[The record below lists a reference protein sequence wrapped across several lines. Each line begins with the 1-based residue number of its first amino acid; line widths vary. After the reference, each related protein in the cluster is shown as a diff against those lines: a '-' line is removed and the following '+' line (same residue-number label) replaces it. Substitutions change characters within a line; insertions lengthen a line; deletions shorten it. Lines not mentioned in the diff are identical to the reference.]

1 MRELIFVIFGRKDLM
16 TRMKILIVEDEPF
29 AAEELKEKLEKL
41 DHEVTGI
48 AESYEEALELI
59 RTNKPE
65 LALVDIE
72 LKGGLTGIHL
82 SEELNRQNVSF
93 IYISS
98 IEDLSV
104 YYKAKTTG
112 PVEYLPKPVNSLSLR
127 NALLE
132 LEAEIATQK
141 NRKMHF
147 FHDKNGIKKRIEAD
161 QIVYLKAGGMYCEVF
176 FADGT
181 TPWMLSVPMGNVI
194 NDIDHPDLIKIHRS
208 YAINLKHVKNIHAN
222 NVQMIVGP
230 FLAISKPYRENFFRF
245 VNKI

>member
-1 MRELIFVIFGRKDLM
+1 MCELIFAIFGRKDLM
-16 TRMKILIVEDEPF
+16 ARMKILIVEDEPF

-41 DHEVTGI
+41 DQEVTGI

-59 RTNKPE
+59 RTDKPE

-72 LKGGLTGIHL
+72 LKGELTGIDL
-82 SEELNRQNVSF
+82 SEELNRQSISF

-98 IEDLSV
+98 IDDLSV

-127 NALLE
+127 YALKE
-132 LEAEIATQK
+132 VETEIATLK
-141 NRKMHF
+141 SRRMHF
-147 FHDKNGIKKRIEAD
+147 FHDKNGIKKRIEVD
-161 QIVYLKAGGMYCEVF
+161 QIAYMNAGGMYCDVF

-181 TPWMLSVPMGNVI
+181 KWTLSSPMGNVLK
-194 NDIDHPDLIKIHRS
+194 DLDHPNLIQIHRS
-208 YAINLKHVKNIHAN
+208 HSINLKYVKKIQAN
-222 NVQMIVGP
+222 NVQMIIGP
-230 FLAISKPYRENFFRF
+230 FLSISKPYKENFFRF

>member
-1 MRELIFVIFGRKDLM
+1 
-16 TRMKILIVEDEPF
+16 MKILIVEDEPF
-29 AAEELKEKLEKL
+29 AADELKEKLEKL
-41 DHEVTGI
+41 NQEVTGI

-59 RTNKPE
+59 RKNKPE

-72 LKGGLTGIHL
+72 LKGERTGIDL
-82 SEELNRQNVSF
+82 SEELNRQGISF

-132 LEAEIATQK
+132 LEAEIASLK
-141 NRKMHF
+141 KRRMHF

-161 QIVYLKAGGMYCEVF
+161 LIVYIKAGGMYCEVF

-181 TPWMLSVPMGNVI
+181 PWMLSVPMGTVI
-194 NDIDHPDLIKIHRS
+194 KDLDHPDLIQIHRS
-208 YAINLKHVKNIHAN
+208 YGINRNYVEKIQGS

-230 FLAISKPYRENFFRF
+230 FLPITKSYRENFFRF

>member
-16 TRMKILIVEDEPF
+16 TGMKILIVEDEPF

-59 RTNKPE
+59 RRNKPE
-65 LALVDIE
+65 LVLVDIE
-72 LKGGLTGIHL
+72 LKGELTGIDL
-82 SEELNRQNVSF
+82 SEELNRLGISF

-98 IEDLSV
+98 IEDLSI

-127 NALLE
+127 NTLLE
-132 LEAEIATQK
+132 LEAEIETQK
-141 NRKMHF
+141 NRKMYF
-147 FHDKNGIKKRIEAD
+147 FHDKNGVKKRIEID
-161 QIVYLKAGGMYCEVF
+161 QIVYIKAGGMYCEVF
-176 FADGT
+176 FTDG
-181 TPWMLSVPMGNVI
+181 TPWMLSDPMGNVVK
-194 NDIDHPDLIKIHRS
+194 DLDHPDLVKIHRS
-208 YAINLKHVKNIHAN
+208 YIINLNYVKNIHASN
-222 NVQMIVGP
+222 IQMIVGP
-230 FLAISKPYRENFFRF
+230 FIPISKSYKENFFRF

>member
-1 MRELIFVIFGRKDLM
+1 MA
-16 TRMKILIVEDEPF
+16 RMKILIVEDEPF

-72 LKGGLTGIHL
+72 LKSELTGIHL
-82 SEELNRQNVSF
+82 SEELNKQGISF

-98 IEDLSV
+98 IEDLSI

-112 PVEYLPKPVNSLSLR
+112 PVEYLPKPVNLLSLR

-132 LEAEIATQK
+132 LEAEIETQK
-141 NRKMHF
+141 NRKMYF
-147 FHDKNGIKKRIEAD
+147 FHDKNGIKKRIEVD
-161 QIVYLKAGGMYCEVF
+161 QIVYIKADGMYCEVF

-181 TPWMLSVPMGNVI
+181 PWMLSDPMGHVI
-194 NDIDHPDLIKIHRS
+194 KDLDHPDLIQIHRS
-208 YAINLKHVKNIHAN
+208 YAINLNYVKNIQAST
-222 NVQMIVGP
+222 VQMTVGP
-230 FLAISKPYRENFFRF
+230 FLPISKPYKENLFRF

>member
-1 MRELIFVIFGRKDLM
+1 
-16 TRMKILIVEDEPF
+16 MKILIVEDEPF

-59 RTNKPE
+59 RKDKPE

-72 LKGGLTGIHL
+72 LKGELTGIDL
-82 SEELNRQNVSF
+82 SEELNRQSISF

-98 IEDLSV
+98 IDDLSV

-132 LEAEIATQK
+132 LEAEIATLK
-141 NRKMHF
+141 NRRMHF

-161 QIVYLKAGGMYCEVF
+161 QIVYIKAGGMYCEVF
-176 FADGT
+176 FADAT
-181 TPWMLSVPMGNVI
+181 TPWMLSVPMGNLLK
-194 NDIDHPDLIKIHRS
+194 DLDHPDLIQIHRS
-208 YAINLKHVKNIHAN
+208 YVINLKHVEKIQGS
-222 NVQMIVGP
+222 NVQMTVGP
-230 FLAISKPYRENFFRF
+230 FLPISKPYKENFFRF

>member
-1 MRELIFVIFGRKDLM
+1 MRELIFVIFARKDLM
-16 TRMKILIVEDEPF
+16 ARMKILIVEDEPF
-29 AAEELKEKLEKL
+29 AAEELKEKLETL

-65 LALVDIE
+65 LVLVDIE
-72 LKGGLTGIHL
+72 LKGELTGIDL
-82 SEELNRQNVSF
+82 SEELNRQNILF

-98 IEDLSV
+98 IDDLSV

-132 LEAEIATQK
+132 LEAEITTLK
-141 NRKMHF
+141 NKRMHF
-147 FHDKNGIKKRIEAD
+147 FHDKNGIKKRIEPD
-161 QIVYLKAGGMYCEVF
+161 QIVYLQAGGMYCQVYF
-176 FADGT
+176 VDGT

-194 NDIDHPDLIKIHRS
+194 RDLDHPDLIQIHRS
-208 YAINLKHVKNIHAN
+208 YAVNRNYVENIQASK
-222 NVQMIVGP
+222 VQMIVGP
-230 FLAISKPYRENFFRF
+230 FLPISKPYKENLFRF

>member
-1 MRELIFVIFGRKDLM
+1 
-16 TRMKILIVEDEPF
+16 MKILIVEDEPF

-72 LKGGLTGIHL
+72 LKSKLTGIDL
-82 SEELNRQNVSF
+82 SEELNRQGISF

-98 IEDLSV
+98 IDDLSV

-127 NALLE
+127 YALLE
-132 LEAEIATQK
+132 VEAEIASLK
-141 NRKMHF
+141 SRRMHF
-147 FHDKNGIKKRIEAD
+147 FHDKNGIKKRIEVE
-161 QIVYLKAGGMYCEVF
+161 QIVYVKADGMYCQVF
-176 FADGT
+176 FADAT
-181 TPWMLSVPMGNVI
+181 APWMLSVPMGNLI
-194 NDIDHPDLIKIHRS
+194 KDLDHPDLIQIHRS
-208 YAINLKHVKNIHAN
+208 YAINRNYIKNIRGS
-222 NVQMIVGP
+222 NVQMTVGP
-230 FLAISKPYRENFFRF
+230 FLSITKPYKENFFRF